1 MGTPN
6 GLPNHAGY
14 CYSPRLMTIND
25 CHHRVCPGSRD
36 SGCFGSCEHLGHK
49 EVFNKQGYMI
59 SSKNQTS
66 RVSPLQY
73 NKENLQPVN
82 QNRTVGDIRY
92 VCSRPANSSGRGSA
106 SSGRTSVENCG
117 GESQTSD
124 MERSDRDFT
133 EEDREVC
140 EINRAIQRSDPP
152 CVHPGEH
159 VTPQAEDNS
168 VFGDFNVLM
177 CSNAATQT
185 SSHCEST
192 DQRCSK
198 FAIQANSLSNGATEC
213 ERSKPFPSKVV
224 NKSKNTKQD
233 AQVQVMC
240 PFGPL
245 SLGYEGNQRQ
255 DCVQKQR
262 GSTGGSSD
270 STPTGELQGRAQSSL
285 GAISSQGGQVQ
296 YSDKKVPNN
305 RPQSVDSSRQVP
317 SPKDF
322 RNVKKSLVSLV
333 TAKLADEKI
342 NLSQEPYS
350 TKVIQFSF
358 FTKIK

>member
-1 MGTPN
+1 
-6 GLPNHAGY
+6 
-14 CYSPRLMTIND
+14 
-25 CHHRVCPGSRD
+25 
-36 SGCFGSCEHLGHK
+36 
-49 EVFNKQGYMI
+49 MI

-92 VCSRPANSSGRGSA
+92 ICSRPANSSGRGSA

-140 EINRAIQRSDPP
+140 EINRAIQSSDPP

-168 VFGDFNVLM
+168 VFGDFSVLM

-192 DQRCSK
+192 DLRCSK
-198 FAIQANSLSNGATEC
+198 FANQANGLSNGATEC

-245 SLGYEGNQRQ
+245 SLVHEGNQRQ
-255 DCVQKQR
+255 DCVQRQR

-270 STPTGELQGRAQSSL
+270 STPTGELQGRAPSSL

-305 RPQSVDSSRQVP
+305 RPQSVDSSRQVS

-350 TKVIQFSF
+350 TKVMQVFIFYRN
-358 FTKIK
+358 